1 MLRGI
6 YIAAGSMVNQA
17 RKLDVASNNLA
28 NVDTTGF
35 KKDLMVEEAADEK
48 VIFNSGI
55 NTVPIGRLFFTVR
68 PAEIFTDFQAANIVS
83 TGNPLDLSIDGDGFF
98 EVMSP
103 NGVRYTRDGSFKR
116 DANGYLV
123 TGEGYR
129 VQGSNGDIYLP
140 EGDITFD
147 SHGGIYVG
155 GQYVDSVRVLEFPD
169 KTVLRKEGDNLF
181 VSQGQGNTVLNP
193 IIKSGFLE
201 ASNVNPVNE
210 MVDMIDLMRE
220 YETNQRVITTMDSTL
235 EKSVNDLGRV

>member
-1 MLRGI
+1 
-6 YIAAGSMVNQA
+6 
-17 RKLDVASNNLA
+17 
-28 NVDTTGF
+28 
-35 KKDLMVEEAADEK
+35 
-48 VIFNSGI
+48 
-55 NTVPIGRLFFTVR
+55 
-68 PAEIFTDFQAANIVS
+68 
-83 TGNPLDLSIDGDGFF
+83 
-98 EVMSP
+98 MSP

-193 IIKSGFLE
+193 IIKSGFWRHPML
-201 ASNVNPVNE
+201 
-210 MVDMIDLMRE
+210 IL
-220 YETNQRVITTMDSTL
+220 
-235 EKSVNDLGRV
+235 